1 MRAWLARVA
10 GVFRGRRRDADLQQE
25 IDTHLALL
33 ADELERRG
41 ITREDANV
49 EARRAFGGVQR
60 TRMAYR
66 EQLGF
71 PIVDAFVQDVRFAV
85 RMLTRERGFAI
96 TSILVLGLGIGVN
109 NMMFTL
115 IYGITMR
122 GLPIPERDRVL
133 HVSTVDRRFPDR
145 PLTYPEFSE
154 LRDQARSFEGLAAY
168 VTAPVALGDDG
179 RAADRFEATYLT
191 ANAMTLV
198 RTAPVLG
205 RAFDDADD
213 RPGAAAVAIL
223 GAAAWRARYAG
234 DPSVL
239 GLTVL
244 VDGRPATVIGVMPD
258 PSRFP
263 STAEVWLPLSR
274 MPGLDPESTQ
284 NRQLRVFGRVAPGVA
299 AADAQA
305 EIERLFAAIVS
316 RNPSGD
322 ERQARVVPINE
333 RFFFSPMQPGWL
345 AFSTAGILIALVCCA
360 NAANLMLAT
369 GGRRTREIALRTS
382 LGASRMRIVGQI
394 LVESLVIASAG
405 GAIAMA
411 VSIAGVR
418 LFSSAIP
425 SGAMP
430 YWMHYSIDS
439 RVLLA
444 LVVVTFLAVLIVGL
458 VPAVHASRTDVNRA
472 LKDGGRTA
480 THSSSRRLAT
490 AFLAAELAIAIVL
503 AMQFTI
509 SWGGGVVL
517 NSDPAV
523 DTTAVLTAAVTL
535 PSATYAT
542 AAQRSTFVRQLLERL
557 PAVGGVTAAS
567 AATSVPYGGVVPQRL
582 DVEGSGPV
590 SPEEAATVSTVAVD
604 TGYFAVFSLPLRLG
618 RDFSTDDGRPGR
630 ESAIVNQ
637 RFVDVHVGGRDPIGV
652 RLRLAP
658 AAGTAASSPWLTI
671 VGVAEDIRQ
680 RNAAAEPV
688 VYTPLR
694 AAVPA
699 TLSILLR
706 SMLNPA
712 DATRLLR
719 HEVMAI
725 DPALPLYR
733 IATMAKSIEDA
744 QWNGRVSH
752 RLITGLTLIAV
763 LISIVG
769 LYAVTAHSVNQRTQE
784 LGVRMALGARALNVC
799 ALILRRAAIQVALG
813 MALGLGG
820 SILWSSS
827 FATERLELRVI
838 ELDAFLAVCAL
849 MVIVTLGACAVPLRR
864 ATRVD
869 PVTALRDQ

>member
-1 MRAWLARVA
+1 MRAWLARVT
-10 GVFRGRRRDADLQQE
+10 GLFRSRSRDADLQQE
-25 IDTHLALL
+25 IETHLALM
-33 ADELERRG
+33 ADELQRRG
-41 ITREDANV
+41 LTREDASV
-49 EARRAFGGVQR
+49 EARRAFGGLQR
-60 TRMAYR
+60 TRVAYR

-96 TSILVLGLGIGVN
+96 TSILVLGIGLGVN

-133 HVSTVDRRFPDR
+133 FVSVADQRFPDH

-154 LRDQARSFEGLAAY
+154 LRDQARGFEGLAAY
-168 VTAPVALGDDG
+168 LALPVAVSDEG
-179 RAADRFEATYLT
+179 RAADRFFGTYLT
-191 ANAMTLV
+191 ANAFSLV

-205 RAFDDADD
+205 RTFSDADD
-213 RPGAAAVAIL
+213 RPGADSVAIL
-223 GAAAWRARYAG
+223 GAAAWRGRYAS
-234 DPSVL
+234 DPAIL
-239 GLTVL
+239 GRTIV
-244 VDGRPATVIGVMPD
+244 VDGRPTTVIGVMPD
-258 PSRFP
+258 PSGFP
-263 STAEVWLPLSR
+263 TTAEVWLPLSR
-274 MPGLDPESTQ
+274 LPGLDRQGPQ
-284 NRQLRVFGRVAPGVA
+284 ARQLRVFGRIAPHVAMA
-299 AADAQA
+299 EAQS
-305 EIERLFAAIVS
+305 EIETLFAAIVS
-316 RNPSGD
+316 RNPSD
-322 ERQARVVPINE
+322 DRPNARVGPINE

-369 GGRRTREIALRTS
+369 TGRRSREIAVRTS
-382 LGASRMRIVGQI
+382 LGASRKRIIGQV

-425 SGAMP
+425 EGAMP
-430 YWMHYSIDS
+430 YWMHYSVDS

-444 LVVVTFLAVLIVGL
+444 LVAVSFVAVLIVGL
-458 VPAVHASRTDVNRA
+458 VPAVYASKTDPNRA

-480 THSSSRRLAT
+480 THSSRRLAT
-490 AFLAAELAIAIVL
+490 VFLAAELAIAIVL
-503 AMQFTI
+503 AMQFAI
-509 SWGGGVVL
+509 SWRGGITL
-517 NSDPAV
+517 PSDAAV
-523 DTTAVLTAAVTL
+523 ETTSVLTAAVTL
-535 PSATYAT
+535 PSAKYAT
-542 AAQRSTFVRQLLERL
+542 AEQRSGFTQQLLERL

-567 AATSVPYGGVVPQRL
+567 ATTSVPYGGVVPQRL
-582 DVEGSGPV
+582 DVDGAGPA
-590 SPEEAATVSTVAVD
+590 SPEQAATVSTVSVD

-618 RDFSTDDGRPGR
+618 RDFSADDGRPGR

-637 RFVDVHVGGRDPIGV
+637 RFVDVHLKDRAPIGLQV
-652 RLRLAP
+652 RLAP
-658 AAGTAASSPWLTI
+658 AAGTTVASPWLTI

-694 AAVPA
+694 AAAPA

-706 SMLNPA
+706 STLNPE
-712 DATRLLR
+712 DAARLLR
-719 HEVMAI
+719 QEVMAI

-769 LYAVTAHSVNQRTQE
+769 LYAVTSHSVNQRTQE
-784 LGVRMALGARALNVC
+784 LGVRMALGARARNVC
-799 ALILRRAAIQVALG
+799 ALVLRRAAVQVGLG
-813 MALGLGG
+813 LALGLGG
-820 SILWSSS
+820 SILWSSA
-827 FATERLELRVI
+827 FATERVELRLIDV
-838 ELDAFLAVCAL
+838 DAFLSVCVL
-849 MVIVTLGACAVPLRR
+849 MVVVTLGACAAPLRR
-864 ATRVD
+864 AISVN